1 MARQR
6 SRTPP
11 QKQIHYHP
19 APYDA
24 VARRSYTLRHS
35 PKRVQRKGSVSSHG
49 THVADASV
57 ASRPVLVPLPFNLR
71 SLPSR
76 CQAMAPTRARDS
88 ASNASSDAR
97 IGSKRK
103 RIGNANENGHIHT
116 RSSRATGKFKRQRSL
131 NDSSEEDVSSRHIM
145 DVDDGDKNS
154 QDWSSDLSDGED
166 GLLGDC
172 ELRVLVASPSR
183 LT

>member
-1 MARQR
+1 MAQQR
-6 SRTPP
+6 PKQKIHSATHTTVLTRRKINSRRGP
-11 QKQIHYHP
+11 IS
-19 APYDA
+19 
-24 VARRSYTLRHS
+24 RRRVFAISHNYPHS
-35 PKRVQRKGSVSSHG
+35 RV
-49 THVADASV
+49 SV
-57 ASRPVLVPLPFNLR
+57 ASSASPDSARAVLVPLQFNLR
-71 SLPSR
+71 RRPSR
-76 CQAMAPTRARDS
+76 TFSQSPPKEEMH
-88 ASNASSDAR
+88 NVVQV
-97 IGSKRK
+97 GSKRK

-172 ELRVLVASPSR
+172 KLRVLVASPSR